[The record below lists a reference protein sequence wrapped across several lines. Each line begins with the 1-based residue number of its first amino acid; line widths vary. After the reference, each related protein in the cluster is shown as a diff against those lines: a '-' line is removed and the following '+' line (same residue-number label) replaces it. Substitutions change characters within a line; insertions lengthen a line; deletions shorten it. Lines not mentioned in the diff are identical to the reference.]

1 MGSDQVALAPEF
13 RRAGR
18 TDAAKVQD
26 LFCRSYADTFG
37 HTYQAGVME
46 RWFEESCTLER
57 FEGECTD
64 ADFAIFLAED
74 GNGRLLGYCT
84 LGPYDITPE
93 TVKRWW
99 VLRQLYLDPA
109 AKGRGLGQRL
119 LEQGIAEARARGFEE
134 LYLTVWIENHRAR
147 RFYERNGFMEVG
159 HYAFVV
165 GDQVDDD
172 RILRLT
178 L

>member
-1 MGSDQVALAPEF
+1 MAADGAQPLPGL
-13 RRAGR
+13 RRAGIA
-18 TDAAKVQD
+18 DAAAVRA

-37 HTYQAGVME
+37 HSYKPGVME
-46 RWFEESCTLER
+46 RWFEEVCPLER
-57 FEGECTD
+57 FEEECSGE
-64 ADFAIFLAED
+64 DFALFLSED
-74 GNGRLLGYCT
+74 ASGRLLGYCT
-84 LGPYDITPE
+84 LGPYDIEPE

-99 VLRQLYLDPA
+99 VLRQLYLDPGS
-109 AKGRGLGQRL
+109 KGTGLGQRL
-119 LEQGIAEARARGFEE
+119 LDRGIAEARARGYKE

-147 RFYERNGFMEVG
+147 RFYERNGFIEVG
-159 HYAFVV
+159 RYEFVV

>member
-1 MGSDQVALAPEF
+1 MDALLHPQMQRQILRCGSDGWMGSDQVALAPEF

-74 GNGRLLGYCT
+74 GDGRLLGYCT

-93 TVKRWW
+93 TVKMR
-99 VLRQLYLDPA
+99 P
-109 AKGRGLGQRL
+109 
-119 LEQGIAEARARGFEE
+119 
-134 LYLTVWIENHRAR
+134 
-147 RFYERNGFMEVG
+147 
-159 HYAFVV
+159 
-165 GDQVDDD
+165 
-172 RILRLT
+172 
-178 L
+178 